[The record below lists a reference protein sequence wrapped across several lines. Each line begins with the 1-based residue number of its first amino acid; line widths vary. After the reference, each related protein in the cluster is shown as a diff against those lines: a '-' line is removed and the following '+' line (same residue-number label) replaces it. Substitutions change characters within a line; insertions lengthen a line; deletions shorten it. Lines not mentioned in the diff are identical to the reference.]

1 MFQDLSR
8 RLIEN
13 RFLADLR
20 RGLNLINSDSDKDLK
35 VTIGSFYSNL

>member
-20 RGLNLINSDSDKDLK
+20 RGSNLIYSDPDKDLK
-35 VTIGSFYSNL
+35 VTIGSFNGNL